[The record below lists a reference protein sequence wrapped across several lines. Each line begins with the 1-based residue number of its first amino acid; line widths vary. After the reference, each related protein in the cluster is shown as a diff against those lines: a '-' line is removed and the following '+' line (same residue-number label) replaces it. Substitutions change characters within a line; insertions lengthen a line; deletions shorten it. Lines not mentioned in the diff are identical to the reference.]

1 MKGRLV
7 DGDGVVG
14 VVEQSG
20 QIGRDMLVADEIACT
35 VVFVQV
41 PDGVAVFHYILSLT
55 EVGQQELM
63 SGRNIVV
70 QGDEL
75 SVDRDLFTLSE
86 GFDGY
91 CYVVG
96 RIDLDSLHIV

>member
-1 MKGRLV
+1 
-7 DGDGVVG
+7 
-14 VVEQSG
+14 
-20 QIGRDMLVADEIACT
+20 MLVADEIACM

-41 PDGVAVFHYILSLT
+41 ADGVAVFHYILSLT

-63 SGRNIVV
+63 SGRHIVA

-75 SVDRDLFTLSE
+75 SVDRDLLTLPE
-86 GFDGY
+86 RFDGY

-96 RIDLDSLHIV
+96 RIDLDCFHIVEMVITNCGTREESCPCAA